1 MVSLDLLLLKTIF
14 NFKMYVCL
22 CEAVT
27 DHEIRKAVDNGAA
40 SVSEVMLCTR
50 AGTRCGSCRSEI
62 AETIAAAQPPG
73 SCRRRLE
80 MVDAYPHPSVR
91 AA

>member
-1 MVSLDLLLLKTIF
+1 
-14 NFKMYVCL
+14 MYVCM

-27 DHEIRKAVDNGAA
+27 DHEIRSAVEDGASTVA
-40 SVSEVMLCTR
+40 EVMACTR
-50 AGTRCGSCRSEI
+50 AGTRCGACRSEI
-62 AETIAAAQPPG
+62 AEIVSATAPR

-80 MVDAYPHPSVR
+80 MAPTAPDPEIPAE

>member
-1 MVSLDLLLLKTIF
+1 M
-14 NFKMYVCL
+14 

-27 DHEIRKAVDNGAA
+27 DHEIRKAVEDGAS
-40 SVSEVMLCTR
+40 SVAEVMACTR
-50 AGTRCGSCRSEI
+50 AGTRCGACRHEISEI
-62 AETIAAAQPPG
+62 VDAAAPPPR

-80 MVDAYPHPSVR
+80 VLPDAAIATEASSGEAE

>member
-1 MVSLDLLLLKTIF
+1 LLLKTIF

-27 DHEIRKAVDNGAA
+27 DHEIRNAVEGGAC
-40 SVSEVMLCTR
+40 SVAEVMLCTR

-62 AETIAAAQPPG
+62 ADTVAAARPPLA
-73 SCRRRLE
+73 SRRRLE
-80 MVDAYPHPSVR
+80 MVDAFPHPSK

>member
-1 MVSLDLLLLKTIF
+1 
-14 NFKMYVCL
+14 MYVCM

-27 DHEIRKAVDNGAA
+27 DHEIRKAVEDGAS
-40 SVSEVMLCTR
+40 SVAEVMLCTR
-50 AGTRCGSCRSEI
+50 AGTRCGACRSEI
-62 AETIAAAQPPG
+62 AEIVDAAAPPPR

-80 MVDAYPHPSVR
+80 VLPDAAIATDATGTSSDEAE